1 MGCWNHTCAVTNLPI
16 YAGEE
21 VEVILLKA
29 PEMPDAASYCYPYVY
44 HSPLPLT
51 FHGKYDDYG
60 AVEECEGAALDI
72 IIDGIRE
79 DLVEMEQGENQYH
92 DIPAKKETF
101 NVEQLF
107 ELDHEDRLFVKNR
120 MAAWDKYPDTL
131 AIKHIVVRKAVYDEI
146 TTNFGIER
154 WNRETSEEYYI
165 KLTDL
170 DYDVYT
176 QDIDNILALPEDS
189 GTYSYLRYAQDEIRG
204 DSELSK
210 IISSYGRSI
219 YGLTDPINVNEILI
233 TLREEK
239 SDLYDAVL
247 VNAARFAIFSHYMD
261 DTRKSWHVPSGLGSQ
276 NQNTYGQELTAKLI
290 LSEVDKIKHFW
301 DEE

>member
-1 MGCWNHTCAVTNLPI
+1 
-16 YAGEE
+16 
-21 VEVILLKA
+21 
-29 PEMPDAASYCYPYVY
+29 
-44 HSPLPLT
+44 
-51 FHGKYDDYG
+51 
-60 AVEECEGAALDI
+60 
-72 IIDGIRE
+72 
-79 DLVEMEQGENQYH
+79 
-92 DIPAKKETF
+92 
-101 NVEQLF
+101 
-107 ELDHEDRLFVKNR
+107 